1 MSSATRDVFLTYT
14 CPVSRFT
21 YAGHPR
27 SGHLYEHTNDLRDAV
42 ERIKRIASSHGQPV
56 SWVINDQ
63 EYLNREGLLPDL
75 LRWKAE
81 GDSLLVTM
89 ELTTSPP
96 EVDKQ
101 DTEAVLRW
109 IAARSA
115 DAGFT
120 PDGLWSLKFYES
132 DLQAILRLPKES
144 FAWTRNLAGSCWHQ
158 KGIDESTWLGC
169 PFNPYYPALW
179 NVKAPARPDE
189 PNEFLMLE
197 WLTRDICACV
207 AGGFPA
213 TFSLD
218 PADANR
224 RDAGGFDTEADAL
237 RYSEALIR
245 ETFAQS
251 AFNRTVV
258 IDINEEARHYQTEG
272 HDKDFMLEG
281 MFAEYAKLAASSDE
295 RVNVRQAGYREVW
308 QHYRASHP
316 HTPRGVFCCGDIDWR
331 QGPVPGAGDEYNRR
345 ARGDAAVLFQSTDVQ
360 MAFLRSGGA
369 LPVEFFDYTA
379 RTPGGNANDPYP
391 RTPAPRVQVRDV
403 VFEESGAD
411 ITVRAVL
418 FCEEPAPL
426 AGVMLWRD
434 GLTGSER
441 AAGASAGVLA
451 AAPVSAGL
459 CLLLQLP
466 QGETA
471 VEAKLTT

>member
-1 MSSATRDVFLTYT
+1 
-14 CPVSRFT
+14 
-21 YAGHPR
+21 
-27 SGHLYEHTNDLRDAV
+27 
-42 ERIKRIASSHGQPV
+42 
-56 SWVINDQ
+56 
-63 EYLNREGLLPDL
+63 
-75 LRWKAE
+75 
-81 GDSLLVTM
+81 
-89 ELTTSPP
+89 
-96 EVDKQ
+96 
-101 DTEAVLRW
+101 
-109 IAARSA
+109 
-115 DAGFT
+115 
-120 PDGLWSLKFYES
+120 
-132 DLQAILRLPKES
+132 
-144 FAWTRNLAGSCWHQ
+144 
-158 KGIDESTWLGC
+158 
-169 PFNPYYPALW
+169 
-179 NVKAPARPDE
+179 
-189 PNEFLMLE
+189 
-197 WLTRDICACV
+197 V

-237 RYSEALIR
+237 RYSVALIR